1 MHFHRATRLV
11 GAALLLTAQG
21 CTALREVPP
30 ADYTREPERRNVRIE
45 TREGLQYEFD
55 FARFTA
61 DSVTGFRRLDVE
73 GPVDA
78 YARFSLGYDDL
89 TRLSTRQID
98 WYRTGL
104 VGGGAIAA
112 IVAAGLVN
120 TRKKDNPTDTGG
132 SGGRPPGI
140 P

>member
-1 MHFHRATRLV
+1 MFFHRAARLA
-11 GAALLLTAQG
+11 GAALVLAAQG
-21 CTALREVPP
+21 CTALREIPP
-30 ADYTREPERRNVRIE
+30 GEYTQEPERRHVRIE

-55 FARFTA
+55 FARFSA

-78 YARFSLGYDDL
+78 FAQTSLGYDDL
-89 TRLSTRQID
+89 SRLSTRQVD

-112 IVAAGLVN
+112 IVAAGLAS
-120 TRKKDNPTDTGG
+120 TRKKDNPGDSGG
-132 SGGRPPGI
+132 GGGRPPGI